1 MFLRT
6 TKWSKAVGIAIAAS
20 TMPPARE
27 LKMEIPVN
35 IRKPMW
41 VVLSVLLLVLGFSP
55 LAQAQSPGSHFK
67 ALGPDRSQGRDDSL
81 FFPNDFE
88 AATASRPDPN
98 ALVFFSLCRRA
109 PFTSTTLFSPFSGAN
124 VDAIVNDT
132 LFTLV
137 DGTQCYNPQNEQNI
151 VINPTNSQN
160 IVTSANDYRN
170 GFQALVYVSM
180 DGGNTFTDVA
190 LPGWD
195 SFSGAN
201 GLFKHVQA
209 GGDPVLAFAP
219 DGTLYF
225 NSLVYNF
232 SFPNRTPSGVAVASS
247 RDGGA
252 TWSTPV
258 MVHYEDANI
267 FFNDKNWIAAGA
279 GGNVYVTWTLFRF
292 NSSRIMEAVSHDHG
306 ATWSSPI
313 MVSDSAH
320 FSDQG
325 SSPAVAPDGT
335 VYVAYEGNQASDV
348 TKDQTVL
355 ARSTDGGLT
364 FTNVE
369 VGRVY
374 DDVGCY
380 PANVAQGRARL
391 SFEQFRVNSLPS
403 LAIDPTT
410 GGLAIAWSDD
420 QNNAGCAAGA
430 AKFSGLTN
438 NQVKLVTSADGITW
452 TAPNIITKGA
462 DKVYPAVGANAGRIV
477 VGYYAR
483 DYSPV
488 PTAADHSCGRGFLD
502 TSDPAYPFSA
512 PVYMDLAPVCLD
524 YAFSSSTDGYTSE
537 TRVSTQS
544 SNPYIEFAGSFIGDY
559 TGVAVDSAGGA
570 HTVWTDFR
578 GHPGLATD
586 PAATTP
592 NQDTVVGN
600 VP

>member
-1 MFLRT
+1 MKESNLVSFN
-6 TKWSKAVGIAIAAS
+6 KWFRVG
-20 TMPPARE
+20 
-27 LKMEIPVN
+27 LVVCQ
-35 IRKPMW
+35 
-41 VVLSVLLLVLGFSP
+41 VVLASAVSVR
-55 LAQAQSPGSHFK
+55 AQAPSQSDHFK

-81 FFPNDFE
+81 FSPLDFE
-88 AATASRPDPN
+88 AAAASHPDPN

-109 PFTSTTLFSPFSGAN
+109 PFTSTTLYSPISGAN

-160 IVTSANDYRN
+160 IVTSANDYRD
-170 GFQALVYVSM
+170 GFQALIYFSS
-180 DGGNTFTDVA
+180 DGGSTFTDVS

-225 NSLVYNF
+225 SSLVYNLNF
-232 SFPNRTPSGVAVASS
+232 LNRTPSGVAVASS

-252 TWSTPV
+252 TWSAPV
-258 MVHYEDANI
+258 MVHYEDANN
-267 FFNDKNWIAAGA
+267 FFNDKEWITAGA
-279 GGNVYVTWTLFRF
+279 GGDVYVTWTLFKF
-292 NSSRIMEAVSHDHG
+292 NKPHGYISSNIVEVVSHDHG
-306 ATWSSPI
+306 ATWSGPI
-313 MVSDSAH
+313 AVSDSAH
-320 FSDQG
+320 PFDQG

-335 VYVAYEGNQASDV
+335 IYVAYEGNQASDV
-348 TKDQTVL
+348 TKDQIVL
-355 ARSTDGGLT
+355 ARSTDGGQT
-364 FTNVE
+364 FTNIE
-369 VGRVY
+369 LGRVY
-374 DDVGCY
+374 DDIGCY

-391 SFEQFRVNSLPS
+391 SLEQFRVSSFPS

-430 AKFSGLTN
+430 AAFSGLTN

-452 TAPNIITKGA
+452 TAPKIITSGA
-462 DKVYPAVGANAGRIV
+462 DKVYPAVGANNGRTV
-477 VGYYAR
+477 VGYYTR

-488 PTAADHSCGRGFLD
+488 PTATDHSCQRGFLNTTDPGNPALTPVHYID
-502 TSDPAYPFSA
+502 T
-512 PVYMDLAPVCLD
+512 APVCLD
-524 YAFSSSTDGYTSE
+524 YAFSSSADGYASE

-544 SNPYIEFAGSFIGDY
+544 SNPYIEFSGSFIGDY
-559 TGVAVDSAGGA
+559 TGVAVDSTGGV
-570 HTVWTDFR
+570 HTVWTDSR
-578 GHPGLATD
+578 GLPGT
-586 PAATTP
+586 TTP

-600 VP
+600 GP

>member
-1 MFLRT
+1 MSLRT
-6 TKWSKAVGIAIAAS
+6 TKWSKAVGLVISAS
-20 TMPPARE
+20 IMPPARE
-27 LKMEIPVN
+27 LKEIPAR
-35 IRKPMW
+35 ISKPMW
-41 VVLSVLLLVLGFSP
+41 VVLLVLLLALGFSP
-55 LAQAQSPGSHFK
+55 LAQAQSRGDHFK

-88 AATASRPDPN
+88 AATASHPDPN
-98 ALVFFSLCRRA
+98 TLTFFSLCRRA
-109 PFTSTTLFSPFSGAN
+109 PFTSTTLYSSLSGN

-151 VINPTNSQN
+151 VINPTNGQN
-160 IVTSANDYRN
+160 IVTSANDYRF

-180 DGGNTFTDVA
+180 DGGDTFTDVA

-195 SFSGAN
+195 SFSGAE

-225 NSLVYNF
+225 TSLVYNF
-232 SFPNRTPSGVAVASS
+232 NFANRTPSGVAVASS

-258 MVHYEDANI
+258 MVHYEDANT

-279 GGNVYVTWTLFRF
+279 GGNVYVTWTHFKMKGGTLGYV
-292 NSSRIMEAVSHDHG
+292 SSNIVVAVSHDHG
-306 ATWSSPI
+306 ATWSGPI
-313 MVSDSAH
+313 VVSDSAH
-320 FSDQG
+320 PFDQG

-335 VYVAYEGNQASDV
+335 IYVAYEGNQASDV

-369 VGRVY
+369 LGRVY
-374 DDVGCY
+374 DDIGCY

-391 SFEQFRVNSLPS
+391 SFEQFRVSSFPS

-420 QNNAGCAAGA
+420 QNNPGCAAGA
-430 AKFSGLTN
+430 ASFSGTTN

-452 TAPNIITKGA
+452 TAPKIITSGA
-462 DKVYPAVGANAGRIV
+462 DKVYPAVGANAGRV
-477 VGYYAR
+477 AVGYFTR

-488 PTAADHSCGRGFLD
+488 PTATDHSCQRGFLN
-502 TSDPAYPFSA
+502 TSDPTYPFSA
-512 PVYMDLAPVCLD
+512 PVYVDLAPVCLD
-524 YAFSSSTDGYTSE
+524 YAFSSSTDGYGSE

-544 SNPYIEFAGSFIGDY
+544 SNPYLEFSGSFIGDY
-559 TGVAVDSAGGA
+559 TGVAVDSTGGV
-570 HTVWTDFR
+570 HTVWTDDR
-578 GHPGLATD
+578 GLPGT
-586 PAATTP
+586 TTP